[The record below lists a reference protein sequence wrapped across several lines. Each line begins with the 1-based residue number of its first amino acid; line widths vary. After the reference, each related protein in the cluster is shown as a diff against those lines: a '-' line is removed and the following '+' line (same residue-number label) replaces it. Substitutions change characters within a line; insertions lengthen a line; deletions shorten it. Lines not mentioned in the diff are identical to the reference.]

1 MKQFDLNIEQV
12 LEDWEVHHAL
22 REIIA
27 NALDEQVL
35 SGTADIAIF
44 KEGSGR
50 WCIRDY
56 GRGLSYD
63 HLTQNE
69 SDEKLL
75 NAQRVIGK
83 FGVGLKDA
91 LATFDRH
98 RVTVR
103 ITSRHGDISL
113 GKAPK
118 HGFDDVVTLHALIDE
133 PTDPEFVGTLFVL
146 DGVRDS
152 EMARAKELFLRFS
165 DEEPLETT
173 SYGQVLRRGSAGAKV
188 YINGVRAAEEEKFL
202 FSYNITSLTQT
213 MRKALNRERS
223 HVGRAAYTDRVKA
236 MLLACRSTGVAQ
248 ALVADLQ
255 QVETGESHDELEWL
269 DVAVHAC
276 KLLNADG
283 KVIFLTA
290 FEIMT
295 AGNTVDHAQRDG
307 YTVVTVPQNVREKLR
322 NVHDLHGAP
331 IRDLSTY
338 VQERNDSFHFTFADA
353 QDLAL
358 AEREVFDRTSTLFEL
373 IGGRPRAVRE
383 VLISETMRLDEH
395 GNGETLGLWERHTGR
410 IIIKRSQLA
419 SLADYAGTLLH
430 EAAHA
435 HSGETDVTRAFEQE
449 LTRLL
454 GLVARHAVTETVA
467 TR

>member
-44 KEGSGR
+44 KDEQR
-50 WCIRDY
+50 CWCIRDY

-69 SDEKLL
+69 SEEKQE

-98 RVTVR
+98 HVTVH
-103 ITSRHGDISL
+103 ITSRHGDITL
-113 GKAPK
+113 GKAAK
-118 HGFDDVVTLHALIDE
+118 HGFDDIVTLHALIDQ
-133 PTDPEFVGTLFVL
+133 PSNPQFVGTLFVL
-146 DGVRDS
+146 TGVRDA

-165 DEEPLETT
+165 DEELLETT
-173 SYGQVLRRGSAGAKV
+173 SYGQVLRRGAAGSRI
-188 YINGVRAAEEEKFL
+188 YINGVRAAEEETFL

-223 HVGRAAYTDRVKA
+223 HVGRTAYTDRVKA
-236 MLLACRSTGVAQ
+236 MLLACRSTAVAQ
-248 ALVADLQ
+248 ELVADLQ
-255 QVETGESHDELEWL
+255 EVETGEAHGELEWQ

-276 KLLNADG
+276 KLLNAVE

-290 FEIMT
+290 HEILT
-295 AGNTVDHAQRDG
+295 AGDTVDHARRDG
-307 YTVVTVPQNVREKLR
+307 YAVVAVPDNVREKLR
-322 NVHDLHGAP
+322 NGRDVQGTP
-331 IRDLSTY
+331 IRDLETY
-338 VQERNDSFHFTFADA
+338 LQEWNESFSFTFVGAH
-353 QDLAL
+353 DLAP
-358 AEREVFDRTSTLFEL
+358 AERAIFGLTDTLFQT

-383 VLISETMRLDEH
+383 VVISETMRLDPS
-395 GNGETLGLWERHTGR
+395 GSGETLGLWEGSTGR
-410 IIIKRSQLA
+410 IIIKRSLLI

-435 HSGETDVTRAFEQE
+435 RSGAPDVTRTFEQE

-454 GLVARHAVTETVA
+454 GLVAAHALLQPEETH
-467 TR
+467 